1 MVNDKT
7 NRKGKKMSDEMF
19 IGIDPNYQG
28 TIPSGY
34 DLVAVEQSDV
44 DNETFES
51 AVILYGFDEIYSLA
65 DFDFVNP
72 VLGFLSSE
80 KSVLDYV

>member
-7 NRKGKKMSDEMF
+7 NRKGKKMTKLDFIPMSDDF
-19 IGIDPNYQG
+19 QG

-34 DLVAVEQSDV
+34 DLVAVEISDV

-51 AVILYGFDEIYSLA
+51 AMVLNGFDEIDYL
-65 DFDFVNP
+65 DFLGFNNGV
-72 VLGFLSSE
+72 VGFLSN
-80 KSVLDYV
+80 

>member
-1 MVNDKT
+1 MRNDKT
-7 NRKGKKMSDEMF
+7 TKKEKNMSNEMF
-19 IGIDPNYQG
+19 IGIDTNYQG

-44 DNETFES
+44 DNGTFES
-51 AVILYGFDEIYSLA
+51 AVILYGFDKIYSLA
-65 DFDFVNP
+65 DFDFTNP

-80 KSVLDYV
+80 KSILDYV